1 MDIISQVK
9 ENGIVGAGGA
19 GFPTHIKLAN
29 QAEIVIVNAAE
40 CEPLLHKDKE
50 ILKLKTDVFL
60 KGLKIM
66 IEAVGAQKGIIGIK
80 AKHQALIDFLK
91 PKLEKNLELIT
102 LGDFYPA
109 GDEITLI
116 YETTGR
122 VIKAGNL
129 PITEGVIVNNVE
141 SIYNIGTGEP
151 VTTKFLNIAGYVNH
165 LNTFEVPLG
174 ISFRE
179 IIDYA
184 KPAITDYTVLVGG
197 PMMGK
202 LCDNLDEVVTKTTS
216 ALIILPKDHLLVTKY
231 QITESAKKVNKIGKS
246 ACDQCTICTELCP
259 RYLLGHPIQPHQAM
273 RSLVFSSENGQIEQ
287 SEPHTLYCCECN
299 LCSFISCPEGLF
311 PSTVCINHK
320 RKAAA
325 NGVNYEGLISNK
337 PHPLVDYRKTPT
349 RRLKTMLDLDR
360 FEDKGSL
367 VNFDYQPRQLK
378 LLFKQHIGAPAKSLV
393 KVNDTVTKGQ
403 KIATV
408 ADQLGSEIHTP
419 MDGQIINI
427 TKTEITIQKER

>member
-1 MDIISQVK
+1 MNIVSQTK

-19 GFPTHIKLAN
+19 GFPTHIKLAS

-50 ILKLKTDVFL
+50 ILFQKTDLFL
-60 KGLKIM
+60 KGLKMM
-66 IEAVGAQKGIIGIK
+66 IEAVGAKKAIIGIK
-80 AKHQALIDFLK
+80 EKHQKLITYLQ
-91 PKLEKNLELIT
+91 PKLGKNVELFS

-129 PITEGVIVNNVE
+129 PITEGIIVNNVE
-141 SIYNIGTGEP
+141 SILNIGLETP
-151 VTTKFLNIAGYVNH
+151 VTTKFLNVAGMVNR
-165 LNTFEVPLG
+165 LCSFEVPLG

-179 IIDYA
+179 IIEYA
-184 KPAITDYTVLVGG
+184 EPTIENFKVLVGG
-197 PMMGK
+197 PMMGNICK
-202 LCDNLDEVVTKTTS
+202 NLDEVVTKTTS
-216 ALIILPKDHLLVTKY
+216 ALIILPVDHVLVTKY
-231 QITESAKKVNKIGKS
+231 ETIASAKKVNFIGKS

-259 RYLLGHPIQPHQAM
+259 RYLLGHPIQPHLAM
-273 RSLVFSSENGQIEQ
+273 RSLIFTSDNGQVPK

-299 LCSFISCPEGLF
+299 LCSFISCPEGLY

-320 RKAAA
+320 RKAGAE
-325 NGVNYEGLISNK
+325 GTKYEGQISNK
-337 PHPLVDYRKTPT
+337 AHPWVNYRKTPT

-360 FEDKGSL
+360 FEDKGPLS
-367 VNFDYQPRQLK
+367 NFDYQPQYLR
-378 LLFKQHIGAPAKSLV
+378 LLLKQHIGAPAKPLV
-393 KVNDTVTKGQ
+393 NPGDLVHKNQ

-408 ADQLGSEIHTP
+408 ADQLGSEIHAP
-419 MDGQIINI
+419 VDGLID
-427 TKTEITIQKER
+427 EITDTSIKISIQK